1 MNKIKIFEQNHEFQ
15 EIINYYEEKCDEY
28 NKKNE
33 MNVKMFVK
41 MIEKF
46 SNSNNNVL
54 FVELLREM
62 KYGEKQ

>member
-33 MNVKMFVK
+33 LKNFQTQITMYY
-41 MIEKF
+41 
-46 SNSNNNVL
+46 
-54 FVELLREM
+54 LLN
-62 KYGEKQ
+62 Y

>member
-33 MNVKMFVK
+33 MNVTMFDK

-46 SNSNNNVL
+46 
-54 FVELLREM
+54 
-62 KYGEKQ
+62 